1 MCGFCASILSHFI
14 FRLLGDSLPLWTKGV
29 VVQHSS
35 FTETFKI
42 FRFDFV
48 PRYVSHTQFYIPI
61 LLVVWL
67 YSFIQ
72 SPGNLDGFLV
82 DFEVAPAQFLEGS
95 VGILSVHHDNVGTSS
110 GRYHLRGVW
119 GKRFTWQVTNSE
131 QHTKAQLQEAGRSGG
146 APRGATEVWEEML
159 V

>member
-1 MCGFCASILSHFI
+1 MCSFCASILSHFI
-14 FRLLGDSLPLWTKGV
+14 LRLLGNSLPLWTKGL

-35 FTETFKI
+35 FTEAFKI

-48 PRYVSHTQFYIPI
+48 PWYVSHTQLYIPI

-82 DFEVAPAQFLEGS
+82 DFEVASAQFLEGS

-110 GRYHLRGVW
+110 GRYHLGGV
-119 GKRFTWQVTNSE
+119 
-131 QHTKAQLQEAGRSGG
+131 
-146 APRGATEVWEEML
+146 
-159 V
+159 